1 MFIESGN
8 GWELYSFGS
17 LLCTTYFSK
26 HNLNVLCWKCK
37 FIRETWIKC
46 QLCWFRSSI
55 IGNHTLDR
63 PLYVSKEFNST
74 RNSLFLTFL
83 ISFI

>member
-8 GWELYSFGS
+8 GWEMYSFDS

-37 FIRETWIKC
+37 LIRETRIKC

-63 PLYVSKEFNST
+63 LLYISKDIYTTSS
-74 RNSLFLTFL
+74 SLSLTCL